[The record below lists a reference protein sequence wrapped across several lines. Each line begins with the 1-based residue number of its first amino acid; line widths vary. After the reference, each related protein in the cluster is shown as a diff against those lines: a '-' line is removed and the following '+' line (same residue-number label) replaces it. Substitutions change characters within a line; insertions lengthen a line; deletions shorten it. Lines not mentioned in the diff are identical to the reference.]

1 MEGSSEVGIS
11 ESGGGG
17 GGGRGR
23 TGDCFVKVVSSSSI
37 SESGGVSPCLSEELR
52 FSLEGGL
59 TFLRGLSF
67 VACDSFLAFKLTS
80 LSSSTCA
87 RLGGGAGGDSE
98 GPVGLYMVL
107 ELLSL
112 LCRALNFSIPDM
124 ESIFSKESSL
134 SVDRG
139 VLGGGGVV
147 DILQTLVN

>member
-1 MEGSSEVGIS
+1 M
-11 ESGGGG
+11 
-17 GGGRGR
+17 
-23 TGDCFVKVVSSSSI
+23 VSSSSI
-37 SESGGVSPCLSEELR
+37 SESGGVSPCLSAEELR

-67 VACDSFLAFKLTS
+67 VACDSFLAFKLAS

-139 VLGGGGVV
+139 VLGGGGVA
-147 DILQTLVN
+147 DILLVN